1 MAFCGVCR
9 TSNDEYRRL
18 KNLQPSLTP
27 AEILTQFEKCP
38 QWYYRQVCR
47 NTDQKQDNLTRS
59 VCHSL
64 AISKNQPLSYSLI
77 PKLEDYFNVNIFVV
91 SSALGNAFSDIS
103 QNCDEERKKICG
115 VFSRSYFCSSC
126 LTPYDHKHK
135 HACKNHCSVC
145 LSDDCEKQEVW
156 ICQD

>member
-1 MAFCGVCR
+1 M
-9 TSNDEYRRL
+9 
-18 KNLQPSLTP
+18 QPSLTP

-77 PKLEDYFNVNIFVV
+77 PKLEDYFNVNIYVV
-91 SSALGNAFSDIS
+91 SSALGNAFSYIS
-103 QNCDEERKKICG
+103 QNCDEERKKIFLYHVDKDAGHFHAIVKICG
-115 VFSRSYFCSSC
+115 FFSRSYFCSSC